1 MLSLLTV
8 LVLTAAPADFDALR
22 ARALAAHEARD
33 YKRACALYAQAAR
46 LRPEHAAVQSD
57 LGLCLMK
64 QGRKA
69 EAVRANLRAVRLA
82 APGKAELPP
91 GAERTRKAAYFNL
104 HALGVSVE
112 LPGPGQCARLTKASA
127 CKTPVYACGAKW
139 TEYGSGGGSSGTA
152 VNLALS
158 EQAAAL
164 GELAQGTEDSV
175 LRPRNDSLF
184 GIEGSPPR
192 EALPS
197 SLVLT
202 EEKAEVFTGPCARHQ
217 GWSCDS
223 SVTVRGAADTCLARA
238 GGCDG
243 GAMDCPSAL
252 RCSEE
257 ACAEAQRSPSPAVR
271 AEQQLA
277 QQAVD
282 RCGTEPLPH
291 TLCSV
296 VLADACLGLVGVVC
310 ETSTVAHDGKV
321 LEKASPRVGEVWLQ
335 RTER

>member
-8 LVLTAAPADFDALR
+8 LVLTAAPSDFDALR
-22 ARALAAHEARD
+22 ARALTAHEARD
-33 YKRACALYAQAAR
+33 YKRACALYTQAAR

-82 APGKAELPP
+82 APSKAELPP
-91 GAERTRKAAYFNL
+91 DAERTRKAAYFNL

-112 LPGPGQCARLTKASA
+112 LPGPGQCAPLAKASA
-127 CKTPVYACGAKW
+127 CKAPVYACGAKW

-158 EQAAAL
+158 EQAAL
-164 GELAQGTEDSV
+164 GELGQGTEDTV
-175 LRPRNDSLF
+175 ARPKQDALL
-184 GIEGSPPR
+184 GLEGSPPL
-192 EALPS
+192 EAVPS
-197 SLVLT
+197 VLVLT
-202 EEKAEVFTGPCARHQ
+202 EEEAEAFTGPCARRSE
-217 GWSCDS
+217 WSCDAS
-223 SVTVRGAADTCLARA
+223 AAVRGAAETCLARA

-243 GAMDCPSAL
+243 GVMDCPSAL
-252 RCSEE
+252 RCGEE
-257 ACAEAQRSPSPAVR
+257 ACAKAERSPSPAVR

-277 QQAVD
+277 QHAAD
-282 RCGTEPLPH
+282 RCGTEALPH
-291 TLCSV
+291 TSCSV

-310 ETSTVAHDGKV
+310 ETATVAHDGKV
-321 LEKASPRVGEVWLQ
+321 LEKTSPQVGEVWLQ
-335 RTER
+335 RTEP